1 MTACGIDHYRVHIY
15 AHEYRVYGPDGL
27 RIVFERNAQ
36 GAFIKRAVTLDEQ
49 GSIATVTD
57 ATGYSHAEIHDDHG
71 ERATVPQR
79 RTGWLDR
86 ELDYETA
93 PGHVRHK
100 LYDLDHRKYDA
111 ATAQF
116 LSVDPLWSM
125 FISSGSYVYCTGDA
139 INNVDP
145 WGLGPDNPLAPTP
158 KPKQSPKPKPSS
170 PLGPPSPMV
179 TGHGDSYENAGEW
192 VFDIRYGLRLS
203 MPGELGD
210 GMGPQ
215 GNGPGVSVLTPPGG
229 IGPGGKGGVGGINI
243 PDNGMKTQRRWM
255 DVAQNEL
262 AVAEFNPGDNPRI
275 LQYHAAVKSK
285 FTSDAIPWCAS
296 FVSWC
301 LQQVNVNEFS
311 SPSAAAWIGFGSKLT
326 SPEFGAIAVYQR
338 VQRDGRIQNHVAFVA
353 GVDSSGDIILLGG
366 NQSDMVSLMRPR
378 GGRFLY
384 FGLPTGFIPTGY
396 LPVIGNG
403 ITTGGSTR

>member
-1 MTACGIDHYRVHIY
+1 MKGDDDEYYRGVG
-15 AHEYRVYGPDGL
+15 V
-27 RIVFERNAQ
+27 
-36 GAFIKRAVTLDEQ
+36 
-49 GSIATVTD
+49 
-57 ATGYSHAEIHDDHG
+57 
-71 ERATVPQR
+71 
-79 RTGWLDR
+79 W
-86 ELDYETA
+86 
-93 PGHVRHK
+93 
-100 LYDLDHRKYDA
+100 LYD
-111 ATAQF
+111 
-116 LSVDPLWSM
+116 
-125 FISSGSYVYCTGDA
+125 IA
-139 INNVDP
+139 IGRYLR
-145 WGLGPDNPLAPTP
+145 GLGAT
-158 KPKQSPKPKPSS
+158 
-170 PLGPPSPMV
+170 
-179 TGHGDSYENAGEW
+179 
-192 VFDIRYGLRLS
+192 
-203 MPGELGD
+203 GD

-384 FGLPTGFIPTGY
+384 FGLPTGFIATGY